1 MVMMNNIR
9 AARHVGRSLLV
20 TALIAVAS
28 GAAAAQDVVKI
39 ALIDVN
45 DDAAPPFQFV
55 IDEINA
61 AGGVLGG
68 KQLELVTF
76 KPGFDVQRSV
86 DALQEAIGQGIP
98 FVAMGS
104 GSHIAL
110 ALSEAAAEH
119 NRAHPDSRV
128 LYLNHGA
135 IDPALTNDKCSF
147 WHFRF
152 DADVDMKMAAI
163 TTYLAGHQD
172 QIQKVFL
179 IDQDYS
185 FGHSF
190 AAAARRQ
197 LHDKAPGIEIVGDEF
212 HPLQKIKDF
221 APYVDKVKASGADS
235 VITGDWGNDLALLTR
250 AGVDG
255 GLDVNWYTFYADSG
269 DVLRALGD
277 KGVGRVVKVSVWHEN
292 VDSKELL
299 DRAAVFKEKYGADW
313 SDAQVR
319 PMMEMLARAIDTAGE
334 ADPFKVALALED
346 MRHETPLGEVHMRAD
361 NHQLIQPLYLSTL
374 ADDVPNHIEDTGLG
388 FKTLA
393 KIPAEETVTE
403 TTCQMERRS

>member
-1 MVMMNNIR
+1 MMKHVQ
-9 AARHVGRSLLV
+9 AAGQFGSGLLV
-20 TALIAVAS
+20 AALIALSS

-45 DDAAPPFQFV
+45 DDTAVPFQFV

-68 KQLELVTF
+68 KHLELVTF
-76 KPGFDVQRSV
+76 KPGFDMPRSV
-86 DALQEAIGQGIP
+86 DALQQAIAQGIR

-110 ALSEAAAEH
+110 ALSEAASEN
-119 NRAHPDSRV
+119 NRMHPDSRI
-128 LYLNHGA
+128 LYLNQGA

-152 DADVDMKMAAI
+152 DADVDMKMAGI
-163 TTYLAGHQD
+163 TTYLASHQD
-172 QIQKVFL
+172 EIKKVFL

-190 AAAARRQ
+190 ASAARQQ
-197 LHDKAPGIEIVGDEF
+197 LREKAPSIEIVGDEF
-212 HPLQKIKDF
+212 HPLQQIENF
-221 APYVDKVKASGADS
+221 APYVDKIKAAGTNT

-250 AGVDG
+250 AGAEG

-269 DVLRALGD
+269 EVIRALGQ
-277 KGVGRVVKVSVWHEN
+277 KGVGRAVKVSVWHQN
-292 VDSKELL
+292 VHNKELL
-299 DRAAVFKEKYGADW
+299 DRAAAFKQKYGTDW

-319 PMMEMLARAIDTAGE
+319 PMMEMLVKAIDTAG
-334 ADPFKVALALED
+334 APDPLKVALALED
-346 MRHETPLGEVHMRAD
+346 MHFQTPLGEIYMRAD
-361 NHQLIQPLYLSTL
+361 NHQLIQPLYLSVL
-374 ADDVPNHIEDTGLG
+374 ADDVPNHIEDTGFG

-393 KIPAEETVTE
+393 KIPAEATVTK
-403 TTCQMERRS
+403 TTCQMERPS